1 MKQQLSI
8 PRGEIGMYSLTKRN
22 HYGRYQ
28 NMDAD
33 KRKRYE
39 KIAADIVRL
48 VGGRDNIIGVAHCA
62 TRLRLVLEDND
73 KADIKAIET
82 VDLAKGVF
90 VAGDQLQIIF
100 GTGLVND
107 VCQVLAESIHMDSM
121 SLGDLKT
128 KANKR
133 MNPLQRAV
141 KALSDVFIE
150 IMPGILAAALLTG
163 ISSVLGNLEFVENND
178 TLYGIST
185 LINISSGAI
194 FGFLPLCV
202 AYSTVKRFG
211 GRPIMGLVMG
221 CIMLSNSLADA
232 YAAAQGTAEITTLHI
247 FGLPVELVGFQGGI
261 IVALLIGIVTAK
273 LDIFFEKKVP
283 EVIRLLVSP
292 LLTTLVSA
300 FLLFMVIG
308 PVGRGLASGIT
319 AALVWMTQNLG
330 AAGYAVFSG
339 VQQLIVITGLHHVF
353 GAIESQL
360 LADTGRNFLNP
371 LMSVAIIA
379 QGGAVLGY
387 LARNR
392 RDARARELCIP
403 SFVSVLF
410 GITEPALFGV
420 NLRYRYP
427 IIGGCIGGAIGGIVV
442 YVTNLAALGFG
453 TTVVPAI
460 ALADPAGNGYVN
472 YIIAHGIALAAGFLF
487 AFLLGAVFERR
498 QTADEPE
505 NTGEFSE
512 AAGQTSVQTAETE
525 KLAAFADGQ
534 FMGIEKVNDPTFSQ
548 KVLGDG
554 VAVVPSGNKVYSP
567 ADAVVE
573 MVADTCHAVA
583 LRTKAG
589 HGILLHVGIDTVQ
602 LEGKYFDVHVTAG
615 QTVKKGDCL
624 MDVDFG
630 KIAEEGY
637 DTSICLI
644 FAELAEGYHVEREPE
659 GTVKAGDPIAAI
671 AK

>member
-1 MKQQLSI
+1 
-8 PRGEIGMYSLTKRN
+8 
-22 HYGRYQ
+22 
-28 NMDAD
+28 MDAE

-39 KIAADIVRL
+39 NIAAEIVRL
-48 VGGRDNIIGVAHCA
+48 VGGRDNILGVAHCA

-73 KADIKAIET
+73 KADTKAIED
-82 VDLAKGVF
+82 VDLVKGVF

-100 GTGLVND
+100 GAGLVND
-107 VCQVLAESIHMDSM
+107 VCQVLADSIHMDSM

-163 ISSVLGNLEFVENND
+163 LSSVLGNIEFVQNND
-178 TLYGIST
+178 TLYGLSR

-211 GRPIMGLVMG
+211 GRPIMGIVIG
-221 CIMLSNSLADA
+221 CIMLTNSLADA
-232 YAAAQGTAEITTLHI
+232 SAAAQGTVDVTTLHI
-247 FGLPVELVGFQGGI
+247 FGLPVELIGFQGGI

-273 LDIFFEKKVP
+273 LDIFFERKVP

-292 LLTTLVSA
+292 LLTTLVSS
-300 FLLFMVIG
+300 FLLFMIIG
-308 PVGRGLASGIT
+308 PVGRGLANGIT
-319 AALVWMTQNLG
+319 AVLVWMTQHLG
-330 AAGYAVFSG
+330 VIGYAAFSG

-360 LADTGRNFLNP
+360 LVDTGRNFLNP

-387 LARNR
+387 LVRNLKE
-392 RDARARELCIP
+392 AKAKELCIP
-403 SFVSVLF
+403 SFISVLF

-427 IIGGCIGGAIGGIVV
+427 LIGGCLGGAIGGAVV
-442 YVTNLAALGFG
+442 YFTDLAALGFG
-453 TTVVPAI
+453 TTVVPGI
-460 ALADPAGNGYVN
+460 ALADPAHNGYIN
-472 YIIAHGIALAAGFLF
+472 YIIAHVIALAAGFAF
-487 AFLLGAVFERR
+487 AVLIGTIFDRKNAKAAPAAVSGGEIS
-498 QTADEPE
+498 QAGGLSGSSSEEKETEPSE
-505 NTGEFSE
+505 KAELPEEIYAFAPGEF
-512 AAGQTSVQTAETE
+512 V
-525 KLAAFADGQ
+525 
-534 FMGIEKVNDPTFSQ
+534 GIEKVKDPTFAE

-554 VAVVPSGNKVYSP
+554 VAILPAEGKIYAP
-567 ADAVVE
+567 ADCTIE
-573 MVADTCHAVA
+573 MVMDTKHAVG

-589 HGILLHVGIDTVQ
+589 NGLLIHVGIDTVQ
-602 LEGKYFDVHVTAG
+602 LGGKYFDVHVTEG
-615 QTVKKGDCL
+615 QKLKAGDCI
-624 MDVDFG
+624 MDFDKD

-637 DTSICLI
+637 DTAACLI
-644 FAELAEGYHVEREPE
+644 FTEPVEGSHADREAER
-659 GTVKAGDPIAAI
+659 TVAVGDKIAVI
-671 AK
+671 TE

>member
-1 MKQQLSI
+1 
-8 PRGEIGMYSLTKRN
+8 
-22 HYGRYQ
+22 
-28 NMDAD
+28 MDAE

-39 KIAADIVRL
+39 NIAAEIVRL
-48 VGGRDNIIGVAHCA
+48 VGGRDNILGVAHCA

-73 KADIKAIET
+73 KADTKAIED
-82 VDLAKGVF
+82 VDLVKGVF

-100 GTGLVND
+100 GAGLVND
-107 VCQVLAESIHMDSM
+107 VCQVLADSIHMDSM

-163 ISSVLGNLEFVENND
+163 LSSVLGNIEFVQNND
-178 TLYGIST
+178 TLYGLSR

-211 GRPIMGLVMG
+211 GRPIMGIVIG
-221 CIMLSNSLADA
+221 CIMLTNSLADA
-232 YAAAQGTAEITTLHI
+232 SAAAQGTVDVTTLHI
-247 FGLPVELVGFQGGI
+247 FRLPVELIGFQGGI

-273 LDIFFEKKVP
+273 LDIFFERKVP

-292 LLTTLVSA
+292 LLTTLVSS
-300 FLLFMVIG
+300 FLLFMIIG
-308 PVGRGLASGIT
+308 PVGRGLANGIT
-319 AALVWMTQNLG
+319 AVLVWMTQHLG
-330 AAGYAVFSG
+330 VIGYAGFSG

-360 LADTGRNFLNP
+360 LVDTGRNFLNP

-387 LARNR
+387 LVRNLKE
-392 RDARARELCIP
+392 AKAKELCIP
-403 SFVSVLF
+403 SFISVLF

-427 IIGGCIGGAIGGIVV
+427 LIGGCLGGAIGGAVV
-442 YVTNLAALGFG
+442 YFTDLAALGFG
-453 TTVVPAI
+453 TTVVPGI
-460 ALADPAGNGYVN
+460 ALADPAHNGYIN
-472 YIIAHGIALAAGFLF
+472 YIIAHVIALAAGFAF
-487 AFLLGAVFERR
+487 AVLIGTIFDRKNAKAAPAAVSGGEISQAGGVSGFSSEEKE
-498 QTADEPE
+498 TEPSE
-505 NTGEFSE
+505 KAELPEEIYAFAPGEF
-512 AAGQTSVQTAETE
+512 V
-525 KLAAFADGQ
+525 
-534 FMGIEKVNDPTFSQ
+534 GIEKVKDPTFAE

-554 VAVVPSGNKVYSP
+554 VAILPAEGKIYAP
-567 ADAVVE
+567 ADCTIE
-573 MVADTCHAVA
+573 MVMDTKHAVG

-589 HGILLHVGIDTVQ
+589 NGLLIHVGIDTVQ
-602 LEGKYFDVHVTAG
+602 LGGKYFDVHVTEG
-615 QTVKKGDCL
+615 QKLKAGDCI
-624 MDVDFG
+624 MDFDKD

-637 DTSICLI
+637 DTAACLI
-644 FAELAEGYHVEREPE
+644 FTEPVEGSHADREAER
-659 GTVKAGDPIAAI
+659 TVAVGDKIAVI
-671 AK
+671 TE

>member
-1 MKQQLSI
+1 
-8 PRGEIGMYSLTKRN
+8 
-22 HYGRYQ
+22 
-28 NMDAD
+28 MDAE

-39 KIAADIVRL
+39 NIAAEIVRL
-48 VGGRDNIIGVAHCA
+48 VGGRDNILGVAHCA

-73 KADIKAIET
+73 KADTKAIED
-82 VDLAKGVF
+82 VDLVKGVF

-100 GTGLVND
+100 GAGLVND
-107 VCQVLAESIHMDSM
+107 VCQVLADSIHMDSM

-163 ISSVLGNLEFVENND
+163 LSSVLGNIEFVQNND
-178 TLYGIST
+178 TLYGLSR

-211 GRPIMGLVMG
+211 GRPIMGIVIG
-221 CIMLSNSLADA
+221 CIMLTNSLADA
-232 YAAAQGTAEITTLHI
+232 SAAAQGTVDVTILHI
-247 FGLPVELVGFQGGI
+247 FGLPVELIGFQGGI

-273 LDIFFEKKVP
+273 LDIFFERKVP

-292 LLTTLVSA
+292 LLTTLVSS
-300 FLLFMVIG
+300 FLLFMIIG
-308 PVGRGLASGIT
+308 PVGRGLANGIT
-319 AALVWMTQNLG
+319 AVLVWMTQHLG
-330 AAGYAVFSG
+330 VIGYAAFSG
-339 VQQLIVITGLHHVF
+339 VQQLIVISGLHHVF

-360 LADTGRNFLNP
+360 LVDTGRNFLNP

-387 LARNR
+387 LVRNLKE
-392 RDARARELCIP
+392 AKAKELCIP
-403 SFVSVLF
+403 SFISVLF

-427 IIGGCIGGAIGGIVV
+427 LIGGCLGGAIGGAVV
-442 YVTNLAALGFG
+442 YFTDLAALGFG
-453 TTVVPAI
+453 TTVVPGI
-460 ALADPAGNGYVN
+460 ALADPAAVSGGE
-472 YIIAHGIALAAGFLF
+472 ISQAGGVSGSSSEEKETEPSEKAELPEEIYAF
-487 AFLLGAVFERR
+487 A
-498 QTADEPE
+498 P
-505 NTGEFSE
+505 GEF
-512 AAGQTSVQTAETE
+512 V
-525 KLAAFADGQ
+525 
-534 FMGIEKVNDPTFSQ
+534 GIEKVKDPTFAE

-554 VAVVPSGNKVYSP
+554 VAILPAEGKIYAP
-567 ADAVVE
+567 ADCTIE
-573 MVADTCHAVA
+573 MVMDTKHAVG

-589 HGILLHVGIDTVQ
+589 NGLLIHVGIDTVQ
-602 LEGKYFDVHVTAG
+602 LGGKYFDVHVTEG
-615 QTVKKGDCL
+615 QKLKAGDCI
-624 MDVDFG
+624 MDFDKD

-637 DTSICLI
+637 DTAACLI
-644 FAELAEGYHVEREPE
+644 FTEPVEGSHADREAER
-659 GTVKAGDPIAAI
+659 TVAVGDKIAVI
-671 AK
+671 TE

>member
-1 MKQQLSI
+1 
-8 PRGEIGMYSLTKRN
+8 
-22 HYGRYQ
+22 
-28 NMDAD
+28 MDAE

-39 KIAADIVRL
+39 NIAAEIVRL
-48 VGGRDNIIGVAHCA
+48 VGGRDNILGVAHCA

-73 KADIKAIET
+73 KADTKAIED
-82 VDLAKGVF
+82 VDLVKGVF

-100 GTGLVND
+100 GAGLVND
-107 VCQVLAESIHMDSM
+107 VCQVLADSIHMDSM

-163 ISSVLGNLEFVENND
+163 LSSVLGNIEFVQNND
-178 TLYGIST
+178 TLYGLSR

-211 GRPIMGLVMG
+211 GRPIMGIVIG
-221 CIMLSNSLADA
+221 CIMLTNSLADA
-232 YAAAQGTAEITTLHI
+232 SAAAQGTVDVTTLHI
-247 FGLPVELVGFQGGI
+247 FGLPVELIGFQGGI

-273 LDIFFEKKVP
+273 LDIFFERKVP

-292 LLTTLVSA
+292 LLTTLVSS
-300 FLLFMVIG
+300 FLLFMIIG
-308 PVGRGLASGIT
+308 PVGRGLANGIT
-319 AALVWMTQNLG
+319 AVLVWMTQHLG
-330 AAGYAVFSG
+330 VIGYAAFSG

-360 LADTGRNFLNP
+360 LVDTGRNFLNP

-387 LARNR
+387 LVRNLKE
-392 RDARARELCIP
+392 AKAKELCIP
-403 SFVSVLF
+403 SFISVLF

-427 IIGGCIGGAIGGIVV
+427 LIGGCLGGAIGGAVV
-442 YVTNLAALGFG
+442 YFTDLAALGFG
-453 TTVVPAI
+453 TTVVPGI
-460 ALADPAGNGYVN
+460 ALADPAHNGYIN
-472 YIIAHGIALAAGFLF
+472 YIIAHVIALAAGFAF
-487 AFLLGAVFERR
+487 AVLIGTIFDRKNAKAEPAAVSGAEISQAGGVSDSSSEEKE
-498 QTADEPE
+498 TEPSE
-505 NTGEFSE
+505 KAELPEEIYAFVPGEF
-512 AAGQTSVQTAETE
+512 V
-525 KLAAFADGQ
+525 
-534 FMGIEKVNDPTFSQ
+534 GIEKVKDPTFAE

-554 VAVVPSGNKVYSP
+554 VAILPAEGKIYAP
-567 ADAVVE
+567 ADCTIE
-573 MVADTCHAVA
+573 MVMDTKHAVG

-589 HGILLHVGIDTVQ
+589 NGLLIHVGIDTVQ
-602 LEGKYFDVHVTAG
+602 LGGKYFDVHVTEG
-615 QTVKKGDCL
+615 QKLKAGDCI
-624 MDVDFG
+624 MDFDKD

-637 DTSICLI
+637 DTAACLI
-644 FAELAEGYHVEREPE
+644 FTEPVEGSHADREAER
-659 GTVKAGDPIAAI
+659 TVAVGDKIAVI
-671 AK
+671 TE

>member
-1 MKQQLSI
+1 
-8 PRGEIGMYSLTKRN
+8 
-22 HYGRYQ
+22 
-28 NMDAD
+28 MDAE
-33 KRKRYE
+33 KKQRYE
-39 KIAADIVRL
+39 KIASEIVRL
-48 VGGRDNIIGVAHCA
+48 AGGRDNILGVAHCA

-73 KADIKAIET
+73 KADTAAIER
-82 VDLAKGVF
+82 VDLVKGVF

-100 GTGLVND
+100 GAGLVND
-107 VCQVLAESIHMDSM
+107 VCQILAESIHMDSM

-163 ISSVLGNLEFVENND
+163 LSSVLGNLEFVENND

-185 LINISSGAI
+185 LINIASGAI

-211 GRPIMGLVMG
+211 GRPIMGIVMG
-221 CIMLSNSLADA
+221 CIMLSGSLADA
-232 YAAAQGTAEITTLHI
+232 YAAAQGTVDVTVLHI

-261 IVALLIGIVTAK
+261 IVALLIGVVTAK

-292 LLTTLVSA
+292 LLTTLVSS
-300 FLLFMVIG
+300 FLLFIIIG

-330 AAGYAVFSG
+330 ALGYAVFSG

-360 LADTGRNFLNP
+360 LVDTGRNFLNP

-387 LARNR
+387 LAGHLK
-392 RDARARELCIP
+392 DARAKELCIP
-403 SFVSVLF
+403 SFISVLF

-427 IIGGCIGGAIGGIVV
+427 LIGGCIGGAVGGVIV
-442 YVTNLAALGFG
+442 YMTNLAALGFG
-453 TTVVPAI
+453 TTVVPGI
-460 ALADPAGNGYVN
+460 ALADPAHNGYLN
-472 YIIAHGIALAAGFLF
+472 YVIAHVAAVVSGFLF
-487 AFLLGAVFERR
+487 AFLLGIVFRRKAAVEEGNAVSAAIPAA
-498 QTADEPE
+498 QPAAKEPE
-505 NTGEFSE
+505 PVL
-512 AAGQTSVQTAETE
+512 QTEEGGAEE
-525 KLAAFADGQ
+525 IAAFVKGDYI
-534 FMGIEKVNDPTFSQ
+534 GIEKVNDLTFAQ
-548 KVLGDG
+548 KILGEG
-554 VAVVPSGNKVYSP
+554 VAILPSDDKIYAP

-573 MVADTCHAVA
+573 MVADTKHAVT

-589 HGILLHVGIDTVQ
+589 NGILLHVGIDTVQ
-602 LEGKYFDVHVTAG
+602 LGGKYFSVHVETG
-615 QTVKKGDCL
+615 QEVKKGDCI
-624 MDVDFG
+624 MDVDFAG
-630 KIAEEGY
+630 VKKEGY
-637 DTSICLI
+637 DTAVCMI
-644 FAELAEGYHVEREPE
+644 FAELADGRNVTREPE
-659 GTVKAGDPIAAI
+659 KAVEPGERIALLGR
-671 AK
+671 